1 MIAFAAEAYFARRV
15 RVTGECCVGRADMP
29 AYIHYQD
36 DTEPAYVICP
46 SCAGLPMYIRDVEPH
61 WSMAKIDLTY
71 ECSDCGAEIR
81 QTVIKPEL
89 LH

>member
-1 MIAFAAEAYFARRV
+1 
-15 RVTGECCVGRADMP
+15 MP
-29 AYIHYQD
+29 AYIHHHD
-36 DTEPAYVICP
+36 AEPPFMICP
-46 SCAGLPMYIRDVEPH
+46 SCARLPMYIKDVAPH